1 MHDLNTGVKLKGQ
14 NIKLKKKNRTD
25 TLLSSPAEQS
35 KVTLYNID
43 VNVNIGS
50 WTEMNM
56 NMKWVLSDNPLQ
68 MTLRI

>member
-50 WTEMNM
+50 
-56 NMKWVLSDNPLQ
+56 
-68 MTLRI
+68 